1 MPMMLIDD
9 ISSLRRCLASWRRGG
24 RSIALVPTM
33 GNLHAGH
40 LALVW
45 EARRMADRTLVSI
58 FVNPLQFGP
67 NEDFGAY
74 PRTLEQDRELLEV
87 EGADLLFAP
96 PVQAV
101 YPYGSQGQ
109 TRVEVPGLSNI
120 LCGASR
126 PGHFAGVA
134 TVVCKLF
141 NMAQPDVA
149 IFGEKDYQQLLVI
162 RRMVEDLCL
171 PVEVRGLATVREPDG
186 LAMSS
191 RNGYLSP
198 TERARAPALH
208 RTLRRAGERLR
219 EGLAVGEVERMGAE
233 DLMVDGLRLDY
244 FSVRRASDLQ
254 PVATGDRDLVVLTA
268 AYLGAARLIDNLRV
282 SLTDMAPSATAATEG
297 SENANHRVR

>member
-1 MPMMLIDD
+1 MAMMLIDD
-9 ISSLRRCLASWRRGG
+9 IPSLRRCLAAWRRSG
-24 RSIALVPTM
+24 RFIALVPTM

-40 LALVW
+40 LALVR
-45 EARRMADRTLVSI
+45 EARRVADHTLVSI

-74 PRTLEQDRELLEV
+74 PRTLERDRELLET
-87 EGADLLFAP
+87 ESTDLLFTP

-101 YPYGSQGQ
+101 YPRGSQGQ
-109 TRVEVPGLSNI
+109 TRVEIPELSNI

-126 PGHFAGVA
+126 PGHFTGVA

-141 NMAQPDVA
+141 NMAQPDIA

-171 PVEVRGLATVREPDG
+171 PVEIRGLATVREPDG

-198 TERARAPALH
+198 AERARAPALYKA
-208 RTLRRAGERLR
+208 LCRAGERLR
-219 EGLAVGEVERMGAE
+219 EGLAAGEVERLGMEALVVE
-233 DLMVDGLRLDY
+233 GLRPDY

-254 PVATGDRDLVVLTA
+254 PATTEDQDLVVLTA
-268 AYLGAARLIDNLRV
+268 TYLGAARLIDNLRV
-282 SLTDMAPSATAATEG
+282 SLSDLAIPATVATEG
-297 SENANHRVR
+297 SEGAN